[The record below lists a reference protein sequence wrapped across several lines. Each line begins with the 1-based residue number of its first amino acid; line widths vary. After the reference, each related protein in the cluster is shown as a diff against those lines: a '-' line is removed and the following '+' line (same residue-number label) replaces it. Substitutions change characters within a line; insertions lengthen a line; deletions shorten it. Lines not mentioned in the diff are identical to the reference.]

1 MTDGEDNLVWYG
13 EYSAWDRL
21 KKDERVYKNSHPP
34 FRFQNQYADRETG
47 LHYNFFGYYEPEV
60 GGENLYWFAPSAS
73 NWIDQLGWIY
83 WEKDTPKSANW
94 RLPKDGTWTGS
105 SIGHALSAI
114 PDNAKIKF
122 EIV

>member
-1 MTDGEDNLVWYG
+1 MLSLPYPTSVGATTR
-13 EYSAWDRL
+13 SACKTSTPTVRQGCTTTSSGITSQRL
-21 KKDERVYKNSHPP
+21 
-34 FRFQNQYADRETG
+34 
-47 LHYNFFGYYEPEV
+47 

-73 NWIDQLGWIY
+73 NWIDPLGWIY
-83 WEKDTPKSANW
+83 WKKGTPKSANW

-105 SIGHALSAI
+105 SIGHALSDI